1 MHFRLPAL
9 LLALSPLA
17 AFADDPPKPAAPA
30 PAPPA
35 APQPAAPPTAT
46 TNTAAGQPAPAA
58 APVPEDPAAT
68 EARKELAKLMMERD
82 RLMAENAIAK
92 EKLTKELADRRM
104 ELERQTLRMEEMKG
118 KVAREIEEARLA
130 AEKETAA
137 LKASSE
143 KLTLESTIAK
153 AKAELRLSELR
164 MEEAE
169 ARRGIAKLSV
179 QMETKDKEIAA
190 AQYAVSARPVY
201 LENPLVDNKLIISD
215 RRIALNGPIVSKTA
229 DQIAE
234 RIDYYNNQDPKMP
247 IFIVIDNCPGG
258 SVMAGYKILRAMD
271 GSKAPVYVV
280 VKQFAAS
287 MAACITTLADKSFA
301 YPNAQ
306 ILHHQLSGMAFGN
319 LTQQREN
326 LKETEQWWQRLAGP
340 IAQKMGVSLD
350 DFIKTM
356 YAKVSTGDWSEFADN
371 AQKLKWVDVI
381 VNEIQETSVLK
392 HPDLVPAPAA
402 SAPRIIIPVQPGQ
415 DVTIPILTE
424 TLDEKG
430 HPFMMLPRPNPK
442 DVYYLYNPDGY
453 YRVP

>member
-1 MHFRLPAL
+1 MIRPAAL
-9 LLALSPLA
+9 LLVLTPLA
-17 AFADDPPKPAAPA
+17 VLAQEPAKPA

-35 APQPAAPPTAT
+35 ATAQATPAPPTTT
-46 TNTAAGQPAPAA
+46 TNTSAPQPSIAPAPA
-58 APVPEDPAAT
+58 PDDPALT
-68 EARKELAKLMMERD
+68 ESRKELAKLMVERD

-92 EKLTKELADRRM
+92 EKLVRELADRRM

-118 KVAREIEEARLA
+118 KVNREIEEARLT
-130 AEKETAA
+130 AEKEVAA
-137 LKASSE
+137 LKATNE
-143 KLTLESTIAK
+143 KLILESTIAK
-153 AKAELRLSELR
+153 AKSEMRLAELR

-169 ARRGIAKLSV
+169 ARREIAKLAV
-179 QMETKDKEIAA
+179 QIETKDKELTA
-190 AQYAVSARPVY
+190 AQYAVSAKPHY
-201 LENPLVDNKLIISD
+201 LENPHQDNKLIISD
-215 RRIALNGPIVSKTA
+215 RRIPLNGPIVSKTA

-247 IFIVIDNCPGG
+247 IFIVIDNSPGG

-287 MAACITTLADKSFA
+287 MAACICTLADKSFA

-306 ILHHQLSGMAFGN
+306 ILHHQISGMAFGN
-319 LTQQREN
+319 LTQQRET
-326 LKETEQWWQRLAGP
+326 LKEIENWWNRLAGP

-356 YAKVSTGDWSEFADN
+356 YTKVSTGDWTEFADN

-381 VNEIQETSVLK
+381 VNEIQETGVLK
-392 HPDLVPAPAA
+392 HPDLAPAPTPAV
-402 SAPRIIIPVQPGQ
+402 PRIVIPTQPGQ
-415 DVTIPILTE
+415 SVEIPLLTE

-430 HPFMMLPRPNPK
+430 RPFMMLPRPNPK

>member
-1 MHFRLPAL
+1 MPHFLAAIL
-9 LLALSPLA
+9 FLALTPFAVL
-17 AFADDPPKPAAPA
+17 ADDPPKPSTPPPAPA
-30 PAPPA
+30 PAP
-35 APQPAAPPTAT
+35 APVPAAPPAPTVPNPIT
-46 TNTAAGQPAPAA
+46 GQPTALPD
-58 APVPEDPAAT
+58 DPAIT
-68 EARKELAKLMMERD
+68 EARKELAKLALERD

-118 KVAREIEEARLA
+118 KVTREIEELRLSS
-130 AEKETAA
+130 EKELAA
-137 LKASSE
+137 LKAASE
-143 KLTLESTIAK
+143 KTTLENTLAK
-153 AKAELRLSELR
+153 AKSELRMTEIR

-169 ARRGIAKLSV
+169 ARREISKLSV
-179 QMETKDKEIAA
+179 QIETKDKQLTA
-190 AQYAVSARPVY
+190 AQYAVSAKPVY
-201 LENPLVDNKLIISD
+201 LENPCQDNNLIISD
-215 RRIALNGPIVSKTA
+215 RRIALNGPIVAKTA

-234 RIDYYNNQDPKMP
+234 RIDYYNNLDPKLP
-247 IFIVIDNCPGG
+247 IFIVIDNSPGG

-306 ILHHQLSGMAFGN
+306 ILHHQLSGMSFGN
-319 LTQQREN
+319 LTQQREG
-326 LKETEQWWQRLAGP
+326 LKETEEWWRRLAGP
-340 IAQKMGVSLD
+340 IAQKMGLSPE

-356 YAKVSTGDWSEFADN
+356 YSKVSTGDWTEFGDN
-371 AQKLKWVDVI
+371 AQKLKWVDVV

-392 HPDLVPAPAA
+392 HPDLAPPPAA
-402 SAPRIIIPVQPGQ
+402 VIPRIVIPTIPGQ
-415 DVTIPILTE
+415 DTVIPLLTE

-430 HPFMMLPRPNPK
+430 RPFMMLPRPNPK

>member
-1 MHFRLPAL
+1 MHLRLPTL

-17 AFADDPPKPAAPA
+17 AISQEPPK
-30 PAPPA
+30 
-35 APQPAAPPTAT
+35 PAAPPTAT
-46 TNTAAGQPAPAA
+46 TNTSAGQPAPAA
-58 APVPEDPAAT
+58 TPVPETPAVT
-68 EARKELAKLMMERD
+68 EARRELGALQLERD
-82 RLMAENAIAK
+82 RLMTENAIAK

-104 ELERQTLRMEEMKG
+104 ELERQTLRMEELKG

-130 AEKETAA
+130 AEKDNAA
-137 LKASSE
+137 LKATSD

-153 AKAELRLSELR
+153 AKSELRLSELR

-190 AQYAVSARPVY
+190 SQYAVSAKPVY

-215 RRIALNGPIVSKTA
+215 RRVALNGPIVSKTA

-356 YAKVSTGDWSEFADN
+356 YSKVSTGDWSEFADN

-392 HPDLVPAPAA
+392 HPDLAPAPAA

-415 DVTIPILTE
+415 DVIIPVLTE

-430 HPFMMLPRPNPK
+430 HPFMFLPRPNPK

-453 YRVP
+453 YRIP